1 MLALE
6 VIRELERH
14 RGKKQYMYNRKEG
27 VVVCSFA
34 TRLHGEEM
42 AFAGAVPITGN
53 VGPSILDYQTA
64 SAKADSRMF
73 DYVEKMFNLH
83 G

>member
-6 VIRELERH
+6 VIRELERN
-14 RGKKQYMYNRKEG
+14 RGEKLYMYDRKEG

-34 TRLHGEEM
+34 TCLRGEEL

-73 DYVEKMFNLH
+73 DYVEKMFNPR

>member
-6 VIRELERH
+6 VIRELERN
-14 RGKKQYMYNRKEG
+14 RGKKLYMYDRKEG

-34 TRLHGEEM
+34 TYLLGKEL
-42 AFAGAVPITGN
+42 AFAGAVPITGRD
-53 VGPSILDYQTA
+53 GPSISDYRAA

-73 DYVEKMFNLH
+73 DYVENKFNQK